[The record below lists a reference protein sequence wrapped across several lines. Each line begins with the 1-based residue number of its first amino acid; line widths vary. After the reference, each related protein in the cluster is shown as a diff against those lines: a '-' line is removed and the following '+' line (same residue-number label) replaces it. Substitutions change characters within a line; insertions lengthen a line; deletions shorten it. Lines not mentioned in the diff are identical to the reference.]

1 METFSKLHFVPAP
14 TLDSSKQH
22 YNKFEDLY
30 GSKPTE
36 KDKPSLNFS
45 LEVIEEDKRNKT
57 TLVSRKVRDVVK
69 CSVCHRPRCVY
80 ANTELN
86 THLKSALT
94 EIKDNGDYA
103 CGGTLVADEDPRRY
117 SFIVRRELACHMSIE
132 VAYYVAK
139 CVSLPPVC
147 FYCGGVSGGP
157 LADDEAI

>member
-1 METFSKLHFVPAP
+1 MTLLYPKVGNVTFMEKHCYANTYTFQLKKCLDGNCRTCSIQPPRLPMETFSKLHFVPAP

-36 KDKPSLNFS
+36 KDKPSLTFS

-57 TLVSRKVRDVVK
+57 TLVSQRVRDVVK

-80 ANTELN
+80 ANTKLN
-86 THLKSALT
+86 THLMSALI

-103 CGGTLVADEDPRRY
+103 CGGTLVADEDPR
-117 SFIVRRELACHMSIE
+117 
-132 VAYYVAK
+132 
-139 CVSLPPVC
+139 
-147 FYCGGVSGGP
+147 
-157 LADDEAI
+157 